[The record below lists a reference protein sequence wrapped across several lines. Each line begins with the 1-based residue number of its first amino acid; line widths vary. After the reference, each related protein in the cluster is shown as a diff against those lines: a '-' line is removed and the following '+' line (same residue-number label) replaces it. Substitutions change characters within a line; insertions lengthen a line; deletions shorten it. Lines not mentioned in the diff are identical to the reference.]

1 MFYVKRNAAGEILS
15 LAKES
20 NHEHAD
26 AIEANHPEVLHFLS
40 QSGEVFNQLDT
51 SLIRVIEDLVDVLID
66 KNLLRLTDLPLPAQ
80 EKLLSRKK
88 VRSSLK
94 NSLNILVD
102 NDQGLI

>member
-1 MFYVKRNAAGEILS
+1 MFFVRRNANGEIMALS
-15 LAKES
+15 KEMTG
-20 NHEHAD
+20 EHSEQID
-26 AIEANHPEVLHFLS
+26 PNHPEVTKFLS
-40 QSGEVFNQLDT
+40 QSGEVFNDLDT

>member
-1 MFYVKRNAAGEILS
+1 MYFVRRNAQGEIIA
-15 LAKES
+15 LAKEMS
-20 NHEHAD
+20 SDYSEEINAH
-26 AIEANHPEVLHFLS
+26 HPEALKFFL
-40 QSGEVFNQLDT
+40 QSEEVFNDLDT

-102 NDQGLI
+102 NDQALI

>member
-1 MFYVKRNAAGEILS
+1 MFYVKRNAAGEIVS

-20 NHEHAD
+20 NHDHTETID
-26 AIEANHPEVLHFLS
+26 AKHPDVMYFLS
-40 QSGEVFNQLDT
+40 HSGEVFNQLDT
-51 SLIRVIEDLVDVLID
+51 GLIRVIEDLVDVLID
-66 KNLLRLTDLPLPAQ
+66 KNLIRLTDLPLPAQ

>member
-1 MFYVKRNAAGEILS
+1 MFFVRRNASGEIMALS
-15 LAKES
+15 KEMAS
-20 NHEHAD
+20 EYSEQLD
-26 AIEANHPEVLHFLS
+26 ANHPEVLKFLS
-40 QSGEVFNQLDT
+40 HSGEVFNDLDT

-66 KNLLRLTDLPLPAQ
+66 KNVLRLTDLPLPAQ

>member
-1 MFYVKRNAAGEILS
+1 MYFVRRNTQGEIVA
-15 LAKES
+15 LAKEM
-20 NHEHAD
+20 NGEHSEQID
-26 AIEANHPEVLHFLS
+26 PHHPEVLKFLAH
-40 QSGEVFNQLDT
+40 SGEVFNDLDT

>member
-1 MFYVKRNAAGEILS
+1 MFFVRRNASGEIMALS
-15 LAKES
+15 KEMTS
-20 NHEHAD
+20 GYSEQLD
-26 AIEANHPEVLHFLS
+26 ANHPEVLKFLS
-40 QSGEVFNQLDT
+40 QSDEVFNDLDT

-66 KNLLRLTDLPLPAQ
+66 KNVLRLTDLPLPAQ

>member
-1 MFYVKRNAAGEILS
+1 MFYVKRNSAGEILS

-20 NHEHAD
+20 DPEHVE
-26 AIEANHPEVLHFLS
+26 AIEPNHPEVLHFLS